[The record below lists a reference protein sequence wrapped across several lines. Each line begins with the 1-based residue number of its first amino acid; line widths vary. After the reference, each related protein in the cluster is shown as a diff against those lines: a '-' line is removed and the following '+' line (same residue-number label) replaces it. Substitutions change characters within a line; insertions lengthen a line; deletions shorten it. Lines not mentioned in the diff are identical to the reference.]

1 MPYRSYILFQFVL
14 GVNTRVPLRAITQKI
29 GLVISGFG
37 FKHRAMSWYFLKRF
51 DLSIGASSK

>member
-1 MPYRSYILFQFVL
+1 MPLRSSILFQFVL
-14 GVNTRVPLRAITQKI
+14 GVNTKVPLRAITQKI

-37 FKHRAMSWYFLKRF
+37 FDNLAISWYFLKRF